1 MEVSLEDAY
10 GEACKALGEAV
21 VRERLLLAELGK
33 RDGQI
38 RVLAEQV
45 GGNPPTPPTE

>member
-21 VRERLLLAELGK
+21 VRERLLLAELA
-33 RDGQI
+33 RRPHERTQPDQ
-38 RVLAEQV
+38 
-45 GGNPPTPPTE
+45 TPESGDSP